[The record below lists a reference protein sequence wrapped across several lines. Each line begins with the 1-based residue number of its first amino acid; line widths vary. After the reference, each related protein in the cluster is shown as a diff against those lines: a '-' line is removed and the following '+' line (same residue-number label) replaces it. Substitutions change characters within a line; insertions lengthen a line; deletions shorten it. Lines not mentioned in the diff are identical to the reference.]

1 MSRKPLEPLAITTF
15 CDDIRYEVGG
25 KHSLIGIY
33 RDDLL
38 LQGVTFPTTL
48 PKLALSVTLVLHSS
62 DPVLSMDIQISL
74 PGERED
80 APQYVAHLDT
90 QMGPDT
96 DASTDKRRYLN
107 FHFIL
112 APITFK
118 EPGPIK
124 VRVHQQNHVIKAG
137 TLNVRS
143 VDTKENP
150 LFDLAGLPPTAGL
163 LT

>member
-1 MSRKPLEPLAITTF
+1 MSPKPFEPLAITIF

-62 DPVLSMDIQISL
+62 QPVLPMEIKISL
-74 PGERED
+74 PGEHED
-80 APQYVAHLDT
+80 APQYVAHVDT
-90 QMGPDT
+90 RIDPDT
-96 DASTDKRRYLN
+96 DASTDKRRHLN

-124 VRVHQQNHVIKAG
+124 VRLHQQNHVIKAG
-137 TLNVRS
+137 SLNVRS
-143 VDTKENP
+143 VDTTETS
-150 LFDLAGLPPTAGL
+150 LLQLSGLPPTVGL